1 MSYPLIEPSMI
12 SGFHSNNLQSQERL
26 LRPNTDQPGVAASL
40 EEQVP
45 EDTEDANFTKMPR
58 IM

>member
-1 MSYPLIEPSMI
+1 MI
-12 SGFHSNNLQSQERL
+12 SGFHSNNLHSQERL
-26 LRPNTDQPGVAASL
+26 LRSNTDQLGVAASL

-45 EDTEDANFTKMPR
+45 EDTEDANSTKIPR